1 VTSDRLAGAS
11 RCSPTSARP
20 PASVRSDTRRADTR
34 TVTHPMNNDESPLP
48 TVGVYGLRTFRV
60 SLDGQHLPV
69 AHPTQAWKDG
79 PCTAECSRGGTHP
92 VPDDHCTCGIYSF
105 RDTGHLTRQYPEAHS
120 LVAVIALEGRTI
132 EGDRGWR
139 SQAAQV
145 VAIWIAAEGLPTEL
159 RARLQRNIPD
169 ATVRTSLIDM
179 IAGYPH
185 LTRSRQGRA
194 DPAGLR
200 RVNSTS
206 RLRWRLLQL
215 ISTGRSVLLRAAL
228 FAFLLSISASPPSR
242 SGDDVLMRWV
252 RATGAPLMW
261 VIDNPSTVV
270 GYFAFM
276 FVAAIALPLPGQPC
290 RVQRLTHAAKRIAAV
305 PLAGQIVGLA
315 VPWLEWLTAIG
326 AIILA
331 GIAGSL
337 PKPFRPSECRRCRSR
352 QRRAPRYR
360 PSPNREP
367 QRG

>member
-1 VTSDRLAGAS
+1 MTRHGRIHRGRRA
-11 RCSPTSARP
+11 RRRP
-20 PASVRSDTRRADTR
+20 PGVSW
-34 TVTHPMNNDESPLP
+34 PPLP
-48 TVGVYGLRTFRV
+48 
-60 SLDGQHLPV
+60 
-69 AHPTQAWKDG
+69 
-79 PCTAECSRGGTHP
+79 
-92 VPDDHCTCGIYSF
+92 
-105 RDTGHLTRQYPEAHS
+105 
-120 LVAVIALEGRTI
+120 
-132 EGDRGWR
+132 
-139 SQAAQV
+139 
-145 VAIWIAAEGLPTEL
+145 
-159 RARLQRNIPD
+159 QRNIPD
-169 ATVRTSLIDM
+169 ATVHTSLVDM

-228 FAFLLSISASPPSR
+228 FAFLMSSSGSPPSR
-242 SGDDVLMRWV
+242 SGDDVPMRWGS
-252 RATGAPLMW
+252 AAGAPLMW

-270 GYFAFM
+270 GSFALM
-276 FVAAIALPLPGQPC
+276 FVAAIALPLPGQPR

-337 PKPFRPSECRRCRSR
+337 ACRYVDQNRSARPNAVAAGLGSAVLPVTVPARTGSHNAVDDSLAGIGGVPDRHARR
-352 QRRAPRYR
+352 PHL
-360 PSPNREP
+360 
-367 QRG
+367 G